1 MRGGTAIKLHPLE
14 NAWRRPAVAGPRL
27 PGPITFARVTAV
39 NPRGPMRRAVTLGIA
54 TCLVAVARPA
64 GAQEGAAVGAQ
75 AGYSRA
81 DLIGEASDLVQSRQG
96 AITGVYLHLPV
107 NRMVSVRP
115 EVLFSLKGGRTLVL
129 ISDTSGTATEAVVDI
144 ELAYLELPILARW
157 TLPRGRF
164 RPAVF
169 GGPSASLQI
178 GCDFLFI
185 VAADS
190 NRQTCGQVEVD
201 PVPQQVRELDF
212 GWIAGAAIEMHLPRT
227 TLALQ
232 GRYSAGFRSFL
243 KGNVDLRNRGMAVLF
258 GLTF

>member
-1 MRGGTAIKLHPLE
+1 MMGRGA
-14 NAWRRPAVAGPRL
+14 A
-27 PGPITFARVTAV
+27 
-39 NPRGPMRRAVTLGIA
+39 LGIA
-54 TCLVAVARPA
+54 ICLMAVARVA
-64 GAQEGAAVGAQ
+64 GAQETAAVGAQ

-81 DLIGEASDLVQSRQG
+81 DLIGENSELVESRQG

-115 EVLFSLKGGRTLVL
+115 EVLFTLKGGRTLVL
-129 ISDTSGTATEAVVDI
+129 LAGTSNTAVVDI

-185 VAADS
+185 PVVVADS
-190 NRQTCGQVEVD
+190 SRQTCGQEQEQEEED
-201 PVPQQVRELDF
+201 PVARQVRELDF

-243 KGNVDLRNRGMAVLF
+243 KGNVDLRNRGVAVLF

>member
-1 MRGGTAIKLHPLE
+1 MAGARTA
-14 NAWRRPAVAGPRL
+14 A
-27 PGPITFARVTAV
+27 
-39 NPRGPMRRAVTLGIA
+39 
-54 TCLVAVARPA
+54 
-64 GAQEGAAVGAQ
+64 AQEGAAVGAQ
-75 AGYSRA
+75 VGYSRA
-81 DLIGEASDLVQSRQG
+81 DLTGEASDLVESRQG
-96 AITGVYLHLPV
+96 AITGVYLHVPV

-129 ISDTSGTATEAVVDI
+129 LAGTGTVALVDI

-169 GGPSASLQI
+169 GGPSAGLQI

-190 NRQTCGQVEVD
+190 NRQTCGEEQEEDD
-201 PVPQQVRELDF
+201 PVAQPVRELDF

-232 GRYSAGFRSFL
+232 GRYSAAFRSFL
-243 KGNVDLRNRGMAVLF
+243 KGNVDLRNRGVAVLF